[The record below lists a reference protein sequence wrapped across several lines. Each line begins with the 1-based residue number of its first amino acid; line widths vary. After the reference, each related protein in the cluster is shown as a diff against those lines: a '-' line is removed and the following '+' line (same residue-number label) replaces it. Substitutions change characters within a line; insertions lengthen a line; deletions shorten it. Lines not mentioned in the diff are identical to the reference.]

1 MNSIIGLIATIR
13 EKINNRRQDYVTI
26 TYTPPEDELYPMV
39 LRRGHV
45 EVDGEDTHTYDNA
58 TAIVNEDRSL
68 TITSN
73 AEIIGW
79 HDSGTY
85 WKVSSH

>member
-1 MNSIIGLIATIR
+1 MNPLIGLIATIR
-13 EKINNRRQDYVTI
+13 EKINNRSQDYVTI

-39 LRRGHV
+39 LKRGCIEV
-45 EVDGEDTHTYDNA
+45 EGEETFTYDNA

-68 TITSN
+68 TIASN

>member
-1 MNSIIGLIATIR
+1 MNQLIGLIATIR
-13 EKINNRRQDYVTI
+13 EKISNRRQDYVSI

-39 LRRGHV
+39 LKRGLV
-45 EVDGEDTHTYDNA
+45 EVEGEDTFTYENS

-68 TITSN
+68 TIANN

-79 HDSGTY
+79 HDSGTF